1 MRIQFVPFPAPAHM
15 SLMVPLAWAFQNA
28 GHEVRFVV
36 PPNVVDT
43 VTGAGLMVVPYG
55 GPADLTQSDAVLP
68 WISRISGL
76 DSDGSP
82 ADEEL
87 RSLTMVPIVMYFGSD
102 VLKDTMTELID
113 KTRAWGPDLVVWDAF
128 AIQAAV
134 AARVA
139 GAASARMIWG
149 YDHPGRMRAAFK
161 RRQAKESVEDSVE
174 ILTGSVLQAHGHTF
188 DENVLLGDWTINP
201 LPILGQGSVEV
212 PTVAMRQLAFAHVTE
227 PPPWMLEPPA
237 RPRVC
242 LTLGRSVRD
251 VRNSDNYGI
260 PVADL
265 FEAVADLDVEV
276 VATLTEDQ
284 VPPDVKVPDNVR
296 LVDYVPINMLFP
308 TCSAVIHHSGG
319 TTMMA
324 AMWHQVPQVIIPPR
338 SWGDPRLAQL
348 TADQGAAVIIPVA
361 ELTPARL
368 RESLLRVLDD
378 PSFAKAA
385 ERIHAATLTLP
396 SPNEAVPILE
406 RLTAAHATPN
416 GAAAPRSR

>member
-1 MRIQFVPFPAPAHM
+1 MRIQFVPFPAPAHC

-36 PPNVVDT
+36 PPNFVDQ
-43 VTGAGLMVVPYG
+43 VTSTGLMVVPYG
-55 GPADLTQSDAVLP
+55 GPTDLSQSGAVLP
-68 WISRISGL
+68 WMARISGL
-76 DSDGSP
+76 DSNGTP

-87 RSLTMVPIVMYFGSD
+87 RHLTMAPIVMYFGSD
-102 VLKDTMTELID
+102 VLKDTTAELIER
-113 KTRAWGPDLVVWDAF
+113 TRAWGPDLVIWDAF
-128 AIQAAV
+128 AVQASV
-134 AARVA
+134 AARVS

-149 YDHPGRMRAAFK
+149 FDHPGRMRAAF
-161 RRQAKESVEDSVE
+161 RERQAREGGEDSVE
-174 ILTGSVLQAHGHTF
+174 VLMGSMLQANGHTF
-188 DENVLLGDWTINP
+188 DERVLLGDWTVNP
-201 LPILGQGSVEV
+201 LPILGQGSVDV
-212 PTVAMRQLAFAHVTE
+212 PCVAMRQFAFAHVTE
-227 PPPWMLEPPA
+227 PPAWMLEPSS

-260 PVADL
+260 AVEDL
-265 FEAVADLDVEV
+265 FEAVTDLDVEV
-276 VATLTEDQ
+276 VATFTSDQ
-284 VPPDVKVPDNVR
+284 LPENVKVPDNVR

-324 AMWHQVPQVIIPPR
+324 AMWHKVPQVIIPPK
-338 SWGDPRLAQL
+338 SWGDPQLAQL
-348 TADQGAAVIIPVA
+348 TADHGAAVIIPVA

-378 PSFAKAA
+378 PSFTKAA
-385 ERIHAATLTLP
+385 ERLHAATLTLP

-406 RLTAAHATPN
+406 KLTREAVTA
-416 GAAAPRSR
+416 SRG